1 MTNFYHRRNGA
12 AVPPEFF
19 ARRKA
24 PGILFLPSDGHCP
37 KIPGSMRTD
46 VDHLPAVKQRELERI
61 VEILFDEF
69 GQATENATG
78 RRKGARILK
87 IILFGSHARGDWVDA
102 PLSANQYKSDYDILV
117 IVSQKELTD
126 RAAYWAKAEERLI
139 RAYTIEKTLRTPVN
153 FIVHSLHEVND
164 GLAHGRVF
172 FMEVAKDGI
181 AVYDAD
187 DRELATPK
195 PKSPM
200 QALATAR
207 EYFEDGFPSAMK
219 RYEGAQFYLQKG
231 YAKDAAFDLH
241 QATERLYSCLLLT
254 LTFYTPYNHNIAF
267 LRSLAEG
274 LDRRLH
280 GVWPETN
287 RAERAMF
294 QKLKEAYTKARYSKH
309 FRISEEEL
317 SWLGER
323 VEELGRVVHQV
334 CTDKIAELEAATRS

>member
-1 MTNFYHRRNGA
+1 
-12 AVPPEFF
+12 
-19 ARRKA
+19 
-24 PGILFLPSDGHCP
+24 
-37 KIPGSMRTD
+37 
-46 VDHLPAVKQRELERI
+46 ERI
-61 VEILFDEF
+61 VEIIFDEF
-69 GQATENATG
+69 GAATENATG
-78 RRKGARILK
+78 PRKGARILK

-117 IVSQKELTD
+117 IVSQKEMTD

-153 FIVHSLHEVND
+153 FIVHCLHEVND

-181 AVYDAD
+181 ALYEAD

-195 PKSPM
+195 PKTSE

-219 RYEGAQFYLQKG
+219 RYEFARFGIDKG
-231 YAKDAAFDLH
+231 YLKDAAFDMH
-241 QATERLYSCLLLT
+241 QTTERLYACLLLT
-254 LTFYTPYNHNIAF
+254 LTYYTPYNHNIAF

-274 LDRRLH
+274 LDRRLY
-280 GVWPETN
+280 GIWPEAN
-287 RAERAMF
+287 RRERAMF

-309 FRISEEEL
+309 YKITEEEL
-317 SWLGER
+317 AWLGAR

-334 CTDKIAELEAATRS
+334 CSEHIAELEAAGLPAMIGPIA

>member
-1 MTNFYHRRNGA
+1 
-12 AVPPEFF
+12 
-19 ARRKA
+19 
-24 PGILFLPSDGHCP
+24 
-37 KIPGSMRTD
+37 MRTD
-46 VDHLPAVKQRELERI
+46 VDHLPAAKQRELERI

-69 GQATENATG
+69 GQTTENATG

-126 RAAYWAKAEERLI
+126 RAVYWAKAEERLI

-181 AVYDAD
+181 ALYEAD

-195 PKSPM
+195 PKTPNE
-200 QALATAR
+200 ALKTAK
-207 EYFEDGFPSAMK
+207 EYFDDGMAGALSRQKLAK
-219 RYEGAQFYLQKG
+219 YAVAEGLL
-231 YAKDAAFDLH
+231 KDAAFDFH
-241 QATERLYSCLLLT
+241 QTTERLYSCLLLT
-254 LTFYTPYNHNIAF
+254 LTYYTPYNHNIAF

-334 CTDKIAELEAATRS
+334 CSDKIAELEKGARA

>member
-1 MTNFYHRRNGA
+1 
-12 AVPPEFF
+12 
-19 ARRKA
+19 
-24 PGILFLPSDGHCP
+24 
-37 KIPGSMRTD
+37 MRTD
-46 VDHLPAVKQRELERI
+46 VDHLPPAKQRELERI

-87 IILFGSHARGDWVDA
+87 IILFGSHARGDHVDA

-172 FMEVAKDGI
+172 FMEVAKDGL
-181 AVYDAD
+181 ALYEAD
-187 DRELATPK
+187 NRELATPK
-195 PKSPM
+195 PKTPQ
-200 QALATAR
+200 QALEAAK

-219 RYEGAQFYLQKG
+219 RYEFAKFGIGKG
-231 YAKDAAFDLH
+231 YLKDSAFDMH
-241 QATERLYSCLLLT
+241 QTVERLYSCLLLT

-274 LDRRLH
+274 LDRRLY
-280 GVWPETN
+280 GIWPESN
-287 RAERAMF
+287 RRERAMF

-309 FRISEEEL
+309 YRISEEEL
-317 SWLGER
+317 AWLGER

-334 CTDKIAELEAATRS
+334 CTDKIAELEKAARA

>member
-1 MTNFYHRRNGA
+1 MNF
-12 AVPPEFF
+12 
-19 ARRKA
+19 
-24 PGILFLPSDGHCP
+24 P
-37 KIPGSMRTD
+37 KIPAMRTD
-46 VDHLPAVKQRELERI
+46 VDHLPAAKQRELERI

-78 RRKGARILK
+78 RRKGARVLK
-87 IILFGSHARGDWVDA
+87 VILFGSHARGDWVDA

-181 AVYDAD
+181 ALYDAD

-195 PKSPM
+195 PKTPQ
-200 QALATAR
+200 QALDTAK
-207 EYFEDGFPSAMK
+207 EYFEEYFPSAGEFFDNFK
-219 RYEGAQFYLQKG
+219 FNLEKG
-231 YAKDAAFDLH
+231 RHNNAAFQLH
-241 QATERLYSCLLLT
+241 QATERLYACLLLT

-274 LDRRLH
+274 LDRRLY
-280 GVWPETN
+280 GVWPENN
-287 RAERAMF
+287 RRERAMF

-309 FRISEEEL
+309 YRISEEEL
-317 SWLGER
+317 AWLGER
-323 VEELGRVVHQV
+323 VEELGRIVHQI
-334 CTDKIAELEAATRS
+334 CSDRIATFAKAVRE

>member
-1 MTNFYHRRNGA
+1 
-12 AVPPEFF
+12 
-19 ARRKA
+19 
-24 PGILFLPSDGHCP
+24 
-37 KIPGSMRTD
+37 MRTD
-46 VDHLPAVKQRELERI
+46 VDHLPATKQRELERI

-181 AVYDAD
+181 AVYEAD

-195 PKSPM
+195 PKTPNE
-200 QALATAR
+200 ALKAAK
-207 EYFEDGFPSAMK
+207 EYFEDGMAGAMSRQK
-219 RYEGAQFYLQKG
+219 LAKYAVAEGLL
-231 YAKDAAFDLH
+231 KDAAFDFH
-241 QATERLYSCLLLT
+241 QTTERLYSCLLLT
-254 LTFYTPYNHNIAF
+254 LTYYTPYNHNIAF

-280 GVWPETN
+280 GVWPEAN

-309 FRISEEEL
+309 YRISEEEL
-317 SWLGER
+317 SWLGGR
-323 VEELGRVVHQV
+323 VEELGHVVHQV
-334 CTDKIAELEAATRS
+334 CTDKIAELGKAARR

>member
-1 MTNFYHRRNGA
+1 
-12 AVPPEFF
+12 
-19 ARRKA
+19 
-24 PGILFLPSDGHCP
+24 
-37 KIPGSMRTD
+37 MRTD
-46 VDHLPAVKQRELERI
+46 VDHLPAVKQRELECI
-61 VEILFDEF
+61 VEIIFDEF

-87 IILFGSHARGDWVDA
+87 IILFGSHARGDHVDA

-126 RAAYWAKAEERLI
+126 RASYWAKAEERLI

-181 AVYDAD
+181 ALYEAD

-195 PKSPM
+195 PKTPQ
-200 QALATAR
+200 QALETAR

-231 YAKDAAFDLH
+231 YLKDAAFDLH
-241 QATERLYSCLLLT
+241 QATERLYASLLLT
-254 LTFYTPYNHNIAF
+254 LTYYTPYNHNIAF

-274 LDRRLH
+274 LDRRLF
-280 GVWPETN
+280 GIWTESN
-287 RAERAMF
+287 RRERAMF

-309 FRISEEEL
+309 YSISEEEL
-317 SWLGER
+317 TWLCAR

-334 CTDKIAELEAATRS
+334 CTDKIAELERTAGA

>member
-1 MTNFYHRRNGA
+1 
-12 AVPPEFF
+12 
-19 ARRKA
+19 
-24 PGILFLPSDGHCP
+24 
-37 KIPGSMRTD
+37 MRTD
-46 VDHLPAVKQRELERI
+46 VDFLPATKQRELERV

-87 IILFGSHARGDWVDA
+87 IILFGSHARGNWVDA

-181 AVYDAD
+181 ALYEAD
-187 DRELATPK
+187 DRKLATPK
-195 PKSPM
+195 PKTPE
-200 QALATAR
+200 QALETAR
-207 EYFEDGFPSAMK
+207 EYFEEHVASAAEFL
-219 RYEGAQFYLQKG
+219 EGYKFYMGRESWK
-231 YAKDAAFDLH
+231 KAAFLLH
-241 QATERLYSCLLLT
+241 QATENIYACALLT
-254 LTFYTPYNHNIAF
+254 LTFYVPYNHNIAF

-274 LDRRLH
+274 LDRRLY
-280 GVWPETN
+280 GIWPEATH
-287 RAERAMF
+287 RERAMF

-309 FRISEEEL
+309 YRISEEEL
-317 SWLGER
+317 TWLGER
-323 VEELGRVVHQV
+323 VEELGRIVHQICSDRIV
-334 CTDKIAELEAATRS
+334 TLAKAVRE

>member
-1 MTNFYHRRNGA
+1 M
-12 AVPPEFF
+12 P
-19 ARRKA
+19 
-24 PGILFLPSDGHCP
+24 
-37 KIPGSMRTD
+37 MRTD
-46 VDHLPAVKQRELERI
+46 IDHLPAAKQRELGRV

-69 GQATENATG
+69 RQATEHATG
-78 RRKGARILK
+78 SRKGARILK
-87 IILFGSHARGDWVDA
+87 VILFGSHARGDWVDA

-117 IVSQKELTD
+117 VVSQKELTD
-126 RAAYWAKAEERLI
+126 RATYWAKAEERLI

-181 AVYDAD
+181 ALYDAD
-187 DRELATPK
+187 ERELATPK
-195 PKSPM
+195 PKTPE

-219 RYEGAQFYLQKG
+219 RFEIAKFDIERSFL
-231 YAKDAAFDLH
+231 KDAAFDMH
-241 QATERLYSCLLLT
+241 QTAERLYSCLLLT

-274 LDRRLH
+274 LDRRLY
-280 GVWPETN
+280 GIWPESN
-287 RAERAMF
+287 RNERSMF

-309 FRISEEEL
+309 YKISAEEL
-317 SWLGER
+317 AWLGER

-334 CTDKIAELEAATRS
+334 CTDRIAVLEAAARG

>member
-1 MTNFYHRRNGA
+1 
-12 AVPPEFF
+12 
-19 ARRKA
+19 
-24 PGILFLPSDGHCP
+24 
-37 KIPGSMRTD
+37 MRTD
-46 VDHLPAVKQRELERI
+46 VDHLPAAKQRELERI
-61 VEILFDEF
+61 VEVIFDEF
-69 GQATENATG
+69 REATENATG

-87 IILFGSHARGDWVDA
+87 VVLFGSHARGDWVDA

-181 AVYDAD
+181 ALYEAD
-187 DRELATPK
+187 GRELATPK
-195 PKSPM
+195 PKTPE
-200 QALATAR
+200 QALETAR
-207 EYFEDGFPSAMK
+207 EYFEEYFPSSARFLK
-219 RYEGAQFYLQKG
+219 AARYLVGENGPRE
-231 YAKDAAFDLH
+231 AAFNLH
-241 QATERLYSCLLLT
+241 QATERLYVCLLLT
-254 LTFYTPYNHNIAF
+254 LTYYTPYNHNIAF

-274 LDRRLH
+274 LDRRLY
-280 GVWPETN
+280 GIWPETN
-287 RAERAMF
+287 RRERAMF

-309 FRISEEEL
+309 YKISEEEL
-317 SWLGER
+317 TWLGER

-334 CTDKIAELEAATRS
+334 CTDKITELEGAARG